1 MVASKAKD
9 RLSPPLAYIFRASH
23 AARDAKKRI
32 DLRDRGGERVLAVRR
47 TTARSA
53 ITEPVLRHNV
63 SLDLEKLMNSVN
75 FESSQALGD
84 LTFVRRSILNY
95 GLPDVVHR
103 TIDEADL
110 KSIADEILEALLAY
124 EPRLAPKSL
133 EVNRDDDLDIVE
145 LQIRFFIRADLIC
158 DPVAVPVT
166 FVADLQFET
175 SVFAI
180 RAT

>member
-9 RLSPPLAYIFRASH
+9 RLSPPLTYIFRASH

-47 TTARSA
+47 TAARSA
-53 ITEPVLRHNV
+53 ITEPVLRQNV

-75 FESSQALGD
+75 FESSHELGD
-84 LTFVRRSILNY
+84 RTHVRKSILNY

-103 TIDEADL
+103 SIDEADL
-110 KSIADEILEALLAY
+110 NSIADEIRLALLTY
-124 EPRLAPKSL
+124 EPRLSPKSL
-133 EVNRDDDLDIVE
+133 EVERDVSLDIVE
-145 LQIRFFIRADLIC
+145 LQIRFFIRADLVC
-158 DPVAVPVT
+158 DPVSVPVT

-180 RAT
+180 RPT